1 MMPVRVVASA
11 AVVGSVSGHN
21 GCWEKPTYAEIDP
34 PYMEIDQYEKPPC
47 CKAFHGECFS
57 KSCPVP
63 TVPKE
68 CMHQWE
74 PYEHSREFRS
84 CTVNVNTCEM
94 TCGCVL
100 SKADPDWTHKVTTVD
115 LNSCSTFENCHG
127 DLTCTEGPDYKSC
140 HPAPPAP
147 APPPIPIPAST
158 VTTTTTPPTWTQR
171 SLVADEGNE
180 LKSLNSVMAD
190 DCKAACEADAACHS
204 FSFSSEKA
212 RCHLKDKCVHA
223 DAPNDHNPNH
233 RGYITHYKPCT
244 SLIVV

>member
-21 GCWEKPTYAEIDP
+21 GCWDKPTYAQIDP
-34 PYMEIDQYEKPPC
+34 PWHEIDQYEKPPC

-63 TVPKE
+63 TVPEE

-74 PYEHSREFRS
+74 PYEHSREFHS

-115 LNSCSTFENCHG
+115 LNSCTTFENCHG
-127 DLTCTEGPDYKSC
+127 VLTCTEGPDYISC
-140 HPAPPAP
+140 V
-147 APPPIPIPAST
+147 PPP
-158 VTTTTTPPTWTQR
+158 PPPPPPSPPPPPPPPSPEYWIQR
-171 SLVADEGNE
+171 PLVADEGNE
-180 LKSLNSVMAD
+180 LKSLDGLLRAE
-190 DCKAACEADAACHS
+190 DCIAACEAEAACHS
-204 FSFSSEKA
+204 ASFSASKS
-212 RCHLKDKCVHA
+212 RCHLKDKCVTA
-223 DAPNDHNPNH
+223 GDAEDHNSGH
-233 RGYITHYKPCT
+233 GDYVTYYKPCT
-244 SLIVV
+244 ADLSVV